1 MQTCQ
6 VQIARAALG
15 FTYAIIFFTVGTYL
29 RYIHKGLKLR
39 DNTKGL
45 ERPRDHGVLIF
56 FRTSTGDFTEGMTWT
71 LRAAVS
77 CTKKKP

>member
-1 MQTCQ
+1 MSGANCPCGAG
-6 VQIARAALG
+6 VHICN
-15 FTYAIIFFTVGTYL
+15 YFFTVGTYL